1 MFAFILRR
9 AGQSVIAVIGLL
21 VLVFFLSRLTGDP
34 AYLYLP
40 LDSSEAQRQAF
51 SEAHGFNDPLVVQFG
66 RYLVDLARF
75 DFGDALSR
83 NRPAME
89 VALEAF
95 PQTLKLAAIAI
106 VLRSVLRSWSDR
118 LPPLARVASSTS
130 SRPPRRLPAPALRI
144 SGSLSSRSL
153 SSRSG

>member
-9 AGQSVIAVIGLL
+9 AGQSLIAVIGLL

-51 SEAHGFNDPLVVQFG
+51 SETHGFNDPLVVQFG

-95 PQTLKLAAIAI
+95 RK
-106 VLRSVLRSWSDR
+106 R
-118 LPPLARVASSTS
+118 
-130 SRPPRRLPAPALRI
+130 
-144 SGSLSSRSL
+144 
-153 SSRSG
+153 